1 MTNLLNYEQKI
12 YKVLILVCFS
22 NNFILKHCNRYEI
35 LVTILS
41 WKSIEFLVAL
51 VYNEEVK
58 QKNYLFI
65 IWQHIIGI
73 CVLVLTV
80 LFSWLFLA
88 EKTSDRMQDQMEQ
101 ARNIALSHSSMA
113 TIDTESFFHGKEAYL
128 SFIGKDQE
136 GQELAVLVAEADDQ
150 VYAYPLK
157 EGISQK
163 KAKSIV
169 KEKSKD
175 AIDRVTF
182 GRFKGKPIW
191 EVKAGSSYYVVDFK
205 TGKVT
210 SVF

>member
-1 MTNLLNYEQKI
+1 M
-12 YKVLILVCFS
+12 
-22 NNFILKHCNRYEI
+22 
-35 LVTILS
+35 
-41 WKSIEFLVAL
+41 
-51 VYNEEVK
+51 YNERVK

-101 ARNIALSHSSMA
+101 ARKLALSHSSMA
-113 TIDTESFFHGKEAYL
+113 TIDRESFFHGKEAYL

-157 EGISQK
+157 EGVSSK
-163 KAKSIV
+163 EAASVV
-169 KEKSKD
+169 KEKSQD

-191 EVKAGSSYYVVDFK
+191 EVKVGSSYYVVDFK

-210 SVF
+210 GVF

>member
-1 MTNLLNYEQKI
+1 M
-12 YKVLILVCFS
+12 
-22 NNFILKHCNRYEI
+22 
-35 LVTILS
+35 
-41 WKSIEFLVAL
+41 
-51 VYNEEVK
+51 YNEGVK

-80 LFSWLFLA
+80 LFSWLFLT

-136 GQELAVLVAEADDQ
+136 GQELAVLVAQADDA
-150 VYAYPLK
+150 VYTYPLK
-157 EGISQK
+157 EGVSSK
-163 KAKSIV
+163 EAASVV
-169 KEKSKD
+169 KEESQD

-205 TGKVT
+205 TGTVT
-210 SVF
+210 GVC

>member
-1 MTNLLNYEQKI
+1 
-12 YKVLILVCFS
+12 
-22 NNFILKHCNRYEI
+22 
-35 LVTILS
+35 
-41 WKSIEFLVAL
+41 
-51 VYNEEVK
+51 
-58 QKNYLFI
+58 
-65 IWQHIIGI
+65 
-73 CVLVLTV
+73 
-80 LFSWLFLA
+80 
-88 EKTSDRMQDQMEQ
+88 MQDQIAQ
-101 ARNIALSHSSMA
+101 ARNIALSHSSIA
-113 TIDTESFFHGKEAYL
+113 TIETESFFHGKEAYL

-150 VYAYPLK
+150 AYAYPLK

-163 KAKSIV
+163 KAKAIV

>member
-1 MTNLLNYEQKI
+1 M
-12 YKVLILVCFS
+12 
-22 NNFILKHCNRYEI
+22 
-35 LVTILS
+35 
-41 WKSIEFLVAL
+41 
-51 VYNEEVK
+51 YNEGVK

-101 ARNIALSHSSMA
+101 ERNIALSHSSMA

-136 GQELAVLVAEADDQ
+136 GQELVVLVAQADDA
-150 VYAYPLK
+150 VYTYPLK
-157 EGISQK
+157 EGVSSK
-163 KAKSIV
+163 EAASVV
-169 KEKSKD
+169 KEKSQN

-210 SVF
+210 GVF

>member
-1 MTNLLNYEQKI
+1 M
-12 YKVLILVCFS
+12 
-22 NNFILKHCNRYEI
+22 
-35 LVTILS
+35 
-41 WKSIEFLVAL
+41 
-51 VYNEEVK
+51 YNEGVK

-88 EKTSDRMQDQMEQ
+88 EKTSDRLQDQMAQ
-101 ARNIALSHSSMA
+101 ARKIALSHSSIA
-113 TIDTESFFHGKEAYL
+113 TIETESFFHGKEAYL

-136 GQELAVLVAEADDQ
+136 GQELAVLVAQADDA
-150 VYAYPLK
+150 VYTYPLK

-163 KAKSIV
+163 KAKAIV

>member
-1 MTNLLNYEQKI
+1 
-12 YKVLILVCFS
+12 
-22 NNFILKHCNRYEI
+22 
-35 LVTILS
+35 
-41 WKSIEFLVAL
+41 
-51 VYNEEVK
+51 
-58 QKNYLFI
+58 
-65 IWQHIIGI
+65 
-73 CVLVLTV
+73 
-80 LFSWLFLA
+80 
-88 EKTSDRMQDQMEQ
+88 MQDQMEQ

-157 EGISQK
+157 EGINQK
-163 KAKSIV
+163 KAKAIV

-191 EVKAGSSYYVVDFK
+191 EVKSGRSYYVVDFK

-210 SVF
+210 SVFYDLRRKYEIIKSCIGNGRKRDFGCKCSCQSFGS

>member
-1 MTNLLNYEQKI
+1 M
-12 YKVLILVCFS
+12 
-22 NNFILKHCNRYEI
+22 
-35 LVTILS
+35 
-41 WKSIEFLVAL
+41 
-51 VYNEEVK
+51 YNEGVK

-73 CVLVLTV
+73 CVLVMTV

-101 ARNIALSHSSMA
+101 ARNIVLSHSSMT
-113 TIDTESFFHGKEAYL
+113 TIDTESFFHGKEGYL

-150 VYAYPLK
+150 VYTYPLK

-163 KAKSIV
+163 KAKAIV

-191 EVKAGSSYYVVDFK
+191 EVKSGRSYYVVDFK

>member
-1 MTNLLNYEQKI
+1 M
-12 YKVLILVCFS
+12 
-22 NNFILKHCNRYEI
+22 
-35 LVTILS
+35 
-41 WKSIEFLVAL
+41 
-51 VYNEEVK
+51 YNEGVK

-88 EKTSDRMQDQMEQ
+88 EKTSDRMQDQMAQ
-101 ARNIALSHSSMA
+101 ARNIALSHSSIA
-113 TIDTESFFHGKEAYL
+113 TIETESFFHGKEAYL

-157 EGISQK
+157 EGVSSK
-163 KAKSIV
+163 EAAFVV
-169 KEKSKD
+169 KEKSQD

-191 EVKAGSSYYVVDFK
+191 EVKSGRSYYVVDFK

>member
-1 MTNLLNYEQKI
+1 M
-12 YKVLILVCFS
+12 
-22 NNFILKHCNRYEI
+22 
-35 LVTILS
+35 
-41 WKSIEFLVAL
+41 
-51 VYNEEVK
+51 YNEGVK

-113 TIDTESFFHGKEAYL
+113 KIDTESFFHGKEAYL

-136 GQELAVLVAEADDQ
+136 GQELAVLVAETDDQ
-150 VYAYPLK
+150 VYTYPLK

-163 KAKSIV
+163 KAKAIV

-191 EVKAGSSYYVVDFK
+191 EVKSGRSYYVVDFK

>member
-1 MTNLLNYEQKI
+1 M
-12 YKVLILVCFS
+12 
-22 NNFILKHCNRYEI
+22 
-35 LVTILS
+35 
-41 WKSIEFLVAL
+41 
-51 VYNEEVK
+51 YNEGVK

-136 GQELAVLVAEADDQ
+136 GQELAVLVAEADDA
-150 VYAYPLK
+150 VYTYPLK
-157 EGISQK
+157 EGISSK
-163 KAKSIV
+163 EAASVV
-169 KEKSKD
+169 KEESQD

-210 SVF
+210 GVF

>member
-1 MTNLLNYEQKI
+1 M
-12 YKVLILVCFS
+12 
-22 NNFILKHCNRYEI
+22 
-35 LVTILS
+35 
-41 WKSIEFLVAL
+41 
-51 VYNEEVK
+51 YNGGVK
-58 QKNYLFI
+58 QKNNLFI
-65 IWQHIIGI
+65 VWQHIIGI
-73 CVLVLTV
+73 CILVLTV

-88 EKTSDRMQDQMEQ
+88 EKTSDRLQDQMAQ
-101 ARNIALSHSSMA
+101 ARKIALSHSSMA
-113 TIDTESFFHGKEAYL
+113 TIETESFFHGKEAYL

-150 VYAYPLK
+150 VYTYPLK

-163 KAKSIV
+163 KAKAIV

-210 SVF
+210 GVF

>member
-1 MTNLLNYEQKI
+1 
-12 YKVLILVCFS
+12 
-22 NNFILKHCNRYEI
+22 
-35 LVTILS
+35 
-41 WKSIEFLVAL
+41 
-51 VYNEEVK
+51 
-58 QKNYLFI
+58 
-65 IWQHIIGI
+65 
-73 CVLVLTV
+73 
-80 LFSWLFLA
+80 
-88 EKTSDRMQDQMEQ
+88 MQDQMEQ

-163 KAKSIV
+163 KAKAIV

-191 EVKAGSSYYVVDFK
+191 EVKVGSSYYVVDFK

-210 SVF
+210 GVF

>member
-1 MTNLLNYEQKI
+1 M
-12 YKVLILVCFS
+12 
-22 NNFILKHCNRYEI
+22 
-35 LVTILS
+35 
-41 WKSIEFLVAL
+41 
-51 VYNEEVK
+51 YNEGVK

-80 LFSWLFLA
+80 IFSWLFLA

-113 TIDTESFFHGKEAYL
+113 KIDTESFFHGKEAYL

-136 GQELAVLVAEADDQ
+136 GQELAVLVAETDDQ
-150 VYAYPLK
+150 VYTYPLK

-163 KAKSIV
+163 KAKAIV

-175 AIDRVTF
+175 VIDRVTF

-191 EVKAGSSYYVVDFK
+191 EVKSGRSYYVVDFK